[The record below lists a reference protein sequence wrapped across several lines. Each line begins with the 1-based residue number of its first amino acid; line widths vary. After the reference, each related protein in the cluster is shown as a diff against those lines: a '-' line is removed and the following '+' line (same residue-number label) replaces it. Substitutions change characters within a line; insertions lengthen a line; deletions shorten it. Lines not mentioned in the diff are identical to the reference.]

1 MRWFLNLFRQKKT
14 LEQLKAWLAEDQQKQ
29 QNEQQQAIEQAQQ
42 AFPELLR
49 NAKEAISA
57 LEQAEL
63 RNPNIPERAKH
74 YMRGNREQFLRLTSR
89 FVENLFVPKEG
100 PDFSQLELLFHQ
112 YAQNTAR
119 PAAILSEFFGQEV
132 NEVRKCLAEIEKNI
146 GDIKAF
152 QLKKERLQIIE
163 ALLKKLD
170 DVKAEQERIAAERE
184 ALSAQLQQMNNKR
197 DTLKKEKEQF
207 TTRPEYLKVKEDLL
221 TTTKERQDAEQA
233 ITGLF
238 LPLSDAIKK
247 YAHKMKNDKLAHY
260 ADNPVDA
267 LIHDYSLSILKHL
280 PGISESLTQGE
291 LELKP
296 EKSHKALQ
304 ALKQLTKDNL
314 SAMIHRYAKAKKR
327 EADMQSDVAQRPIM
341 KEYEQYAID
350 LKTVTM
356 EIEQLEKTISK
367 LNAPTDEHVKAELA
381 RELEKHNIALI

>member
-14 LEQLKAWLAEDQQKQ
+14 LEQIKAWLAEGQQKQ
-29 QNEQQQAIEQAQQ
+29 QSEQQQAIEQAQQ
-42 AFPELLR
+42 AFPELLKS
-49 NAKEAISA
+49 ATEAIAA
-57 LEQAEL
+57 LERAEL

-74 YMRGNREQFLRLTSR
+74 YMLGNREQFLKLTTR

-112 YAQNTAR
+112 YAQNTTR
-119 PAAILSEFFGQEV
+119 PAAILSEFLGQEV
-132 NEVRKCLAEIEKNI
+132 NEVRKCLAELEKNI

-152 QLKKERLQIIE
+152 QLKKERLQSIE
-163 ALLKKLD
+163 ALLKQLD
-170 DVKAEQERIAAERE
+170 DVKAEQERIATERE
-184 ALSAQLQQMNNKR
+184 ALATQLQQLSNKR

-207 TTRPEYLKVKEDLL
+207 NTRQEYVKVKEDLL
-221 TTTKERQDAEQA
+221 ATTKERQEAEQV

-238 LPLSDAIKK
+238 LPLSDAVKK
-247 YAHKMKNDKLAHY
+247 YAHKIKNDKLAHY

-267 LIHDYSLSILKHL
+267 LIHDYALSILKHL
-280 PGISESLTQGE
+280 TGITESLTQGE
-291 LELKP
+291 LELRP
-296 EKSHKALQ
+296 EKSHKALG

-350 LKTVTM
+350 LKTINM
-356 EIEQLEKTISK
+356 EIEQLEKTIAK
-367 LNAPTDEHVKAELA
+367 LNPPTDEQIKAELA
-381 RELEKHNIALI
+381 QELEKHNIALI